1 MDKYAITVFIPGNP
15 AAKGN
20 IRYLGQRGGR
30 AILTDATKK
39 LKPWDSHVRSA
50 LADDEGQPKAYFDG
64 PVHIELEFV
73 MPRPLSTPK
82 RSTPPAVKKP
92 DLDKLQRAVFD
103 AISSA
108 GVWRDDSQ
116 VVSVVASK
124 RLAEIGQTPGLHL
137 FITVANE
144 RKEAA

>member
-1 MDKYAITVFIPGNP
+1 MTILAIFIPGNP

-30 AILTDATKK
+30 AILTDATKN
-39 LKPWDSHVRSA
+39 LKPWDSRVRSA
-50 LADDEGQPKAYFDG
+50 LLDDENQPKAYFDG

-73 MPRPLSTPK
+73 MPRPVSTPK
-82 RSTPPAVKKP
+82 RFTPPAVKKP

-116 VVSVVASK
+116 VVSVQASK
-124 RLAEIGQTPGLHL
+124 RLAQIGETPGLQL

-144 RKEAA
+144 KRAAA

>member
-1 MDKYAITVFIPGNP
+1 MTICIFIPGIP

-30 AILTDATKK
+30 AILTDATKN
-39 LKPWDSHVRSA
+39 LKPWDSHVRTA
-50 LADDEGQPKAYFDG
+50 LADDAGHPRAYFDG
-64 PVHIELEFV
+64 AVHVELQFV
-73 MPRPLSTPK
+73 MPRPMSTPK
-82 RSTPPAVKKP
+82 RITPPAVKKP

-116 VVSVVASK
+116 VVSVTATK
-124 RLAEIGQTPGLHL
+124 RIAEIGETPGLVL
-137 FITVANE
+137 LLCGMDEAVA
-144 RKEAA
+144 A

>member
-1 MDKYAITVFIPGNP
+1 MTLALFIPGNP

-39 LKPWDSHVRSA
+39 LKPWDSHVRTA
-50 LADDEGQPKAYFDG
+50 LADDDGQPKAYFDG

-82 RSTPPAVKKP
+82 RATPPAVKRP

-108 GVWRDDSQ
+108 GVWRDDCQ
-116 VVSVVASK
+116 VTSVQATK
-124 RLAEIGQTPGLHL
+124 RLARIGETPGLHL
-137 FITVANE
+137 FITTAME
-144 RKEAA
+144 KKDAA

>member
-1 MDKYAITVFIPGNP
+1 MTLSVFIPGNP

-30 AILTDATKK
+30 AILTDATKN

-50 LADDEGQPKAYFDG
+50 LADDEGQPKARFDG
-64 PVHIELEFV
+64 AVHVELEFV

-82 RSTPPAVKKP
+82 KRTPAAVKKP

-116 VVSVVASK
+116 VVSVTATK
-124 RLAEIGQTPGLHL
+124 RIAEIDETPGCRLVL
-137 FITVANE
+137 CMMGE
-144 RKEAA
+144 RAAA